1 MRNLHTTILV
11 IFCEMNKHVTQQ
23 TKAEEM
29 QVSIIYS
36 MNKQYHCVLDRHRY
50 VVHLNALCLGGG

>member
-1 MRNLHTTILV
+1 
-11 IFCEMNKHVTQQ
+11 MNKHVTQQ

-29 QVSIIYS
+29 QVSMIYS